1 MLFIIFL
8 SMAKNNNPD
17 YRFNK
22 LDIFLSF
29 GGYLSRDNNSKKWKN
44 KMTSLVLPECF
55 LVIFC
60 FRTLLCVAL
69 QNKLPVVFFP
79 GPIYLLNNTS
89 ESHVV
94 EFHFCRIIVTSV
106 KRDRQLCKQY

>member
-22 LDIFLSF
+22 LDIFLRF

-44 KMTSLVLPECF
+44 KMTSLGLPECS

-69 QNKLPVVFFP
+69 QNKLPVVSSRT
-79 GPIYLLNNTS
+79 YL
-89 ESHVV
+89 
-94 EFHFCRIIVTSV
+94 FI
-106 KRDRQLCKQY
+106 KQYLRVSCRGIPFLSHNSDKCKTRQRIV

>member
-17 YRFNK
+17 YRFNR
-22 LDIFLSF
+22 LDIFLSL

-69 QNKLPVVFFP
+69 QNKLPVVSSRT
-79 GPIYLLNNTS
+79 YL
-89 ESHVV
+89 
-94 EFHFCRIIVTSV
+94 FI
-106 KRDRQLCKQY
+106 KQYLRVSCRGIPFLSHNSDKCKTRQTIV